1 MMQVVVSSNYN
12 IEFPQEFIEKSNI
25 RPGNIYSVGLSGENI
40 YLASV
45 PSIKK
50 LRGTL
55 KKSDYSDI
63 RDESER
69 ML

>member
-25 RPGNIYSVGLSGENI
+25 RPGNIYSVASSGENI

-45 PSIKK
+45 PNIKK

-55 KKSDYSDI
+55 KNPDYSDI

>member
-1 MMQVVVSSNYN
+1 MMQVVVSSNYH
-12 IEFPQEFIEKSNI
+12 IEFPREFIDRSNI
-25 RPGNIYSVGLSGENI
+25 RPGNVYSVGLAGENI

-55 KKSDYSDI
+55 KKSDWSNI
-63 RDESER
+63 RDESDR
-69 ML
+69 AL